1 MRALGTYLERW
12 DLSMSA
18 RIAACLFCCALEAVG
33 AGALVLRVPGQ
44 HPTIQ
49 AAVDAAATGD
59 TVLVAAGT
67 YRENVLIEDKSLALI
82 GAEGAWPTLDGEG
95 LDSSLLRFER
105 VAEPALVRGFRLIH
119 GAGYL
124 FNPSYSQRG
133 GGGAYLDSSSVVFEQ
148 CGIEDSKV
156 GWESADWGGG
166 IYATRSTIVVRD
178 LRCKNNTAGTAGGGI
193 SASLSDVSLERCE
206 FSDNRTNRG
215 GGTNP
220 PRGGAVRAYDC
231 TVTIDACTF
240 ERNIADDDR
249 YLWHFAKGGAIYS
262 DDGTLIV
269 RDSYFAENVGT
280 SGGAIYVWQ
289 SGGEVSY
296 CVFVGNKAWGWVD
309 SEYHIP
315 YPPEG
320 GAIHWLGGADPVS
333 IYSNTFFANHAWL
346 WQWDWP
352 GKGAAVTAGAPAWIY
367 NNIVVANTGS
377 PAFSMMSPYM
387 RFGYN
392 LFHDNISD
400 FSDYGEP
407 KPVDVFADPEFVSGE
422 EWDLRLV
429 VSSPAVDRGHP
440 ETFDPDESVADL
452 GARPV
457 DQRFPTHAYLARRN
471 GGIMPGRTE
480 PFLLV
485 VDNGTEGPRVE
496 TLRITARHAQGER
509 HLSQPLPM
517 GANQVRRLQLNIP
530 VPLQLLPGPV
540 EIEVRLDSGWVE
552 IWSGRVVP
560 AVNVTADDA
569 APENG

>member
-1 MRALGTYLERW
+1 
-12 DLSMSA
+12 MSA

-33 AGALVLRVPGQ
+33 AGARVLQVPEQ
-44 HPTIQ
+44 HLTIQ

-95 LDSSLLRFER
+95 LDSSLLRFEQ
-105 VAEPALVRGFRLIH
+105 VAEPALVRSFRLIH

-124 FNPSYSQRG
+124 FDPGHSTRG
-133 GGGAYLDSSSVVFEQ
+133 GGAAYVDSSSVIFEQ
-148 CGIEDSKV
+148 CGFQDTRERWAP
-156 GWESADWGGG
+156 GYGGG
-166 IYATRSTIVVRD
+166 IFASQSTIVVRD
-178 LRCKNNTAGTAGGGI
+178 SRFKGNTAGWAGGGI
-193 SASLSDVSLERCE
+193 SASLSDVGLERCE

-215 GGTNP
+215 SGSNP
-220 PRGGAVRAYDC
+220 PRGGAVRVYHC

-240 ERNIADDDR
+240 ERNIADDDQ
-249 YLWHFAKGGAIYS
+249 YLWHFADGGAIYS
-262 DDGTLIV
+262 RYGTLIV

-280 SGGAIYVWQ
+280 SGGAIYVSL
-289 SGGEVSY
+289 SGGEVSNS
-296 CVFVGNKAWGWVD
+296 VFVGNKAWGWVD
-309 SEYHIP
+309 SEYHTP

-333 IYSNTFFANHAWL
+333 IHSNTFYANHAWL

-367 NNIVVANTGS
+367 NNVVVANTGS
-377 PAFSMMSPYM
+377 PAFSMMSPYI

-392 LFHDNISD
+392 LFHNNTRD

-407 KPVDVFADPEFVSGE
+407 KPVDVFTDPEFVSRE
-422 EWDLRLV
+422 EWDMRLV
-429 VSSPAVDRGHP
+429 VSSPAVDQGHP
-440 ETFDPDESVADL
+440 ETFDPDETIADL

-457 DQRFPTHAYLARRN
+457 DQRFPTHAYLARKN
-471 GGIMPGRTE
+471 GGIMPGRIE

-496 TLRITARHAQGER
+496 TLRITVRHAQGER
-509 HLSQPLPM
+509 HLSQPLPL
-517 GANQVRRLQLNIP
+517 GANQVRRLQLDIP

-540 EIEVRLDSGWVE
+540 EIVVRLDSGWVE
-552 IWSGRVVP
+552 NWSGRVVP

-569 APENG
+569 VPERG